1 MEKSKVWKYFT
12 KTPKEGLA
20 QCLKCPK
27 KISTKGSNTTGLVRH
42 LEHIHKISIKNTETQ
57 ASTSAGYSADNRDE
71 QPSDPKKSK
80 SMLQKTL
87 HFEPKNKQ
95 SLGEI
100 VAVLAA
106 KDGLTIRQITKS
118 DFIRE
123 SLRLRRFN
131 LLKNESDVMKIILKY
146 YEEKKQETIDFLS
159 NLKQKESARFSL
171 SVDEWSSLRN
181 RRYFN
186 ICIHHTDGNFYN
198 LGLVYI
204 PGQCRAVEIKE
215 IIKHR
220 LEEFGLYFEQDVV
233 AVTSDGPNVM
243 VKFGRE
249 NPTEM
254 VLCLNHAVHLAVL
267 ETFCKKNETNEN
279 FTANQDSDNLSGE
292 ESEYD
297 EDNCDLE
304 PEIRTNYTQ
313 NIDKALQDTRALVK
327 LSRKSPLT
335 INSDVNKIEVF
346 VLPYIHD

>member
-1 MEKSKVWKYFT
+1 MEKPKVWKYFT

-71 QPSDPKKSK
+71 QPSDSKKSK
-80 SMLQKTL
+80 SKLQKTL

-123 SLRLRRFN
+123 SLRLRGIN
-131 LLKNESDVMKIILKY
+131 LPKNESDVMKIILKY

-159 NLKQKESARFSL
+159 NSKQKESARFNL

-186 ICIHHTDGNFYN
+186 ICIHHTDSNFYN

-279 FTANQDSDNLSGE
+279 FTSNQDSDNLSGE

-327 LSRKSPLT
+327 LFRKSPLKNIT
-335 INSDVNKIEVF
+335 LQKHVK
-346 VLPYIHD
+346 